1 MCKECKVYIGDKR
14 IVGITKKEMPKE
26 YPQQRKDAKVYVLD
40 DGTFVRSTSVD
51 EFNYVCDECGKQF
64 ESKTRPDYGFN
75 FGKEDEKPY
84 ICNRCRG
91 LNHNPFKGKK
101 HTDEY
106 KKRMSEERKG
116 VWGIGEK
123 NAMYGVSWK
132 DLVTPEVI
140 AEHSRKLSERFSGEK
155 NPMYGKNW
163 KDYTTQEVIDGHRQ
177 KQIDIYQNLP
187 EEEKERR
194 RQRMAEN
201 DRKRREDDPE
211 KYREEKSRAGKIG
224 MSKREAYTKTQPEII
239 VENWLNE
246 NNIPNEYSPI
256 MGDGNRNYQYDFII
270 KGKRILVE
278 VNGDYWHGN
287 PNKFNLDGSDG
298 KRKLNDIQIT
308 KIETDELKLEFAK
321 SHNFEVIYIW
331 EEEIN
336 NGDFSKL
343 YFLKDN

>member
-1 MCKECKVYIGDKR
+1 MEKEVYLDDKKIVEISQMILPTGYGNRKANLKVYIF
-14 IVGITKKEMPKE
+14 E
-26 YPQQRKDAKVYVLD
+26 
-40 DGTFVRSTSVD
+40 DGTYIRANIIKDKQFKYICS
-51 EFNYVCDECGKQF
+51 ECGNEF
-64 ESKTRPDYGFN
+64 FSGTRPEYGRN
-75 FGKEDEKPY
+75 VY
-84 ICNRCRG
+84 ICRKCLA

-116 VWGIGEK
+116 VWGVGEK
-123 NAMYGVSWK
+123 NAMYGVNWK

-140 AEHSRKLSERFSGEK
+140 AEHSRKLSERFSGK
-155 NPMYGKNW
+155 NNPMYGKSW
-163 KDYTTQEVIDGHRQ
+163 KDYTTQEVIDGHMQ
-177 KQIDIYQNLP
+177 KQREHYQNLS
-187 EEEKERR
+187 EEEKERW
-194 RQRMAEN
+194 RQRTAESE
-201 DRKRREDDPE
+201 RRRRESDPK

-270 KGKRILVE
+270 KGKRILIE

-287 PNKFNLDGSDG
+287 PNKFNIDGSDG
-298 KRKLNDIQIT
+298 KRKLNDIQIN
-308 KIETDELKLEFAK
+308 KIETDKLKLEFAK
-321 SHNFEVIYIW
+321 NHNFEVIYIW

-336 NGDFSKL
+336 NRDFSKL
-343 YFLKDN
+343 DFLKNN

>member
-1 MCKECKVYIGDKR
+1 MCKECKVYIDDKR
-14 IVGITKKEMPKE
+14 IVGITKKDMPKDNGK
-26 YPQQRKDAKVYVLD
+26 QRKNTKVFILD
-40 DGTFVRSTSVD
+40 DETYVRCTSVD
-51 EFNYVCDECGKQF
+51 KFKYICDECGT
-64 ESKTRPDYGFN
+64 EYETKTRPDSIFN
-75 FGKEDEKPY
+75 FGKENERPY

-101 HTDEY
+101 HSEEF
-106 KKRMSEERKG
+106 KKRLSEERKG
-116 VWGIGEK
+116 VWCVGE
-123 NAMYGVSWK
+123 NNPMYGVNWK
-132 DLVTPEVI
+132 DLVTQEVI
-140 AEHSRKLSERFSGEK
+140 AEHSRKLSERFSGEN
-155 NPMYGKNW
+155 NPMYGKSW
-163 KDYTTQEVIDGHRQ
+163 KDYTTQEVIDGHMQ
-177 KQIDIYQNLP
+177 KQRDNYQNLSD
-187 EEEKERR
+187 EEKEIR
-194 RQRMAEN
+194 RQRMANNE
-201 DRKRREDDPE
+201 RRRRETDPE

-298 KRKLNDIQIT
+298 KRKLNDIQIA

-336 NGDFSKL
+336 NCDFSKL

>member
-14 IVGITKKEMPKE
+14 IVGITKKDMSKDNNK
-26 YPQQRKDAKVYVLD
+26 QRKNTKVFILD
-40 DGTFVRSTSVD
+40 DETYVRCTSVN
-51 EFNYVCDECGKQF
+51 EFKYVCDECGKQF
-64 ESKTRPDYGFN
+64 ESKTRPDSWFN
-75 FGKEDEKPY
+75 FGKEDERPY

-101 HTDEY
+101 HSEEL
-106 KKRMSEERKG
+106 KKRLSEEKKG
-116 VWGIGEK
+116 
-123 NAMYGVSWK
+123 MY
-132 DLVTPEVI
+132 
-140 AEHSRKLSERFSGEK
+140 AGEK

-163 KDYTTQEVIDGHRQ
+163 KDYTTQEVIDGHRRKLSEKFSGEKNPMYGKSWKDYTTQEVIDGHMQ
-177 KQIDIYQNLP
+177 KQRDNYQNLSD
-187 EEEKERR
+187 EEKEIR
-194 RQRMAEN
+194 RQRMANNE
-201 DRKRREDDPE
+201 RRRREADPE

-298 KRKLNDIQIT
+298 KRKLNDIQIA

-343 YFLKDN
+343 YFLKNN

>member
-1 MCKECKVYIGDKR
+1 MCNACKVYIGDKR
-14 IVGITKKEMPKE
+14 IVGVTKKEMPKDN
-26 YPQQRKDAKVYVLD
+26 PQQRKNTKVFVLD
-40 DGTFVRSTSVD
+40 DDTFVRYTSIN
-51 EFNYVCDECGKQF
+51 EFKYICEECGEEF
-64 ESKTRPDYGFN
+64 ITKTKPDYGYN
-75 FGKEDEKPY
+75 FGKENEKPY

-116 VWGIGEK
+116 VWGVGEK
-123 NAMYGVSWK
+123 NAMYGVNWK

-140 AEHSRKLSERFSGEK
+140 AEHSRKLSERFSGEN
-155 NPMYGKNW
+155 NPMYGKSW
-163 KDYTTQEVIDGHRQ
+163 KDYTTQEVIDGHMQ
-177 KQIDIYQNLP
+177 KQRDNYQNLP

-194 RQRMAEN
+194 RQRTAEN
-201 DRKRREDDPE
+201 ERRRREADPE

-224 MSKREAYTKTQPEII
+224 MSKREAYTKTQPELI

-246 NNIPNEYSPI
+246 NNILNEYSPI

-270 KGKRILVE
+270 KGKRILIE

-287 PNKFNLDGSDG
+287 PNKFNIDGSDG

-308 KIETDELKLEFAK
+308 KIETDKLKLEFAK
-321 SHNFEVIYIW
+321 NHNFEVIYIW

-336 NGDFSKL
+336 KGDFSKL

>member
-14 IVGITKKEMPKE
+14 IVCITKKEMPKE
-26 YPQQRKDAKVYVLD
+26 HPQQRKDAKVYMLD
-40 DGTFVRSTSVD
+40 DGTFVRYTSVD
-51 EFNYVCDECGKQF
+51 EFKYVCDECGKQF
-64 ESKTRPDYGFN
+64 ESKTRPDCGFN
-75 FGKEDEKPY
+75 FGKENERPY
-84 ICNRCRG
+84 ICSRCRG
-91 LNHNPFKGKK
+91 LNHNPFKGKN
-101 HTDEY
+101 HSEEL
-106 KKRMSEERKG
+106 KKRLSEEKKG
-116 VWGIGEK
+116 
-123 NAMYGVSWK
+123 MY
-132 DLVTPEVI
+132 
-140 AEHSRKLSERFSGEK
+140 AGEK

-163 KDYTTQEVIDGHRQ
+163 KDYTTQEVIDRHRQ
-177 KQIDIYQNLP
+177 KQIDIYQNLSD
-187 EEEKERR
+187 EEKEIR
-194 RQRMAEN
+194 RQRMANNE
-201 DRKRREDDPE
+201 RRRREADPE

-224 MSKREAYTKTQPEII
+224 KSKREAYTKTQPEII

-270 KGKRILVE
+270 KGKRIIVE

-287 PNKFNLDGSDG
+287 PNKFNIDGSDG
-298 KRKLNDIQIT
+298 KRKLNDIQIN
-308 KIETDELKLEFAK
+308 KIETDKLKLEFAK

>member
-14 IVGITKKEMPKE
+14 IVGITKTDVPNDNGRI
-26 YPQQRKDAKVYVLD
+26 RKNTKVFILD
-40 DGTFVRSTSVD
+40 DNTYVRCTSVD
-51 EFNYVCDECGKQF
+51 KFKYICDECGI
-64 ESKTRPDYGFN
+64 EYETKTRPDSIFN
-75 FGKEDEKPY
+75 FGKENERPY

-116 VWGIGEK
+116 VWGVGEK

-140 AEHSRKLSERFSGEK
+140 AEHSRKLSERFSGEN
-155 NPMYGKNW
+155 NPMYGKSW
-163 KDYTTQEVIDGHRQ
+163 KDYTTQEVIDGHMQ
-177 KQIDIYQNLP
+177 KQRDNYQNLSD
-187 EEEKERR
+187 EEKEIR
-194 RQRMAEN
+194 RQRMANNE
-201 DRKRREDDPE
+201 RRRRESDPE

-298 KRKLNDIQIT
+298 KRKLNYIQIA

-336 NGDFSKL
+336 NDDFSKL

>member
-1 MCKECKVYIGDKR
+1 MCNTCKVYIGDKR
-14 IVGITKKEMPKE
+14 IVGVTKKEMPKDN
-26 YPQQRKDAKVYVLD
+26 PQQRKNTKVFVLD
-40 DGTFVRSTSVD
+40 DDTFVRYTSIN
-51 EFNYVCDECGKQF
+51 EFKYICEECGEEF
-64 ESKTRPDYGFN
+64 ISKTKPDYGYN
-75 FGKEDEKPY
+75 FGKENEKPY

-101 HTDEY
+101 HSEEF
-106 KKRMSEERKG
+106 KKKLSEERKG
-116 VWGIGEK
+116 VWCVGE
-123 NAMYGVSWK
+123 NNPMYGVNWK
-132 DLVTPEVI
+132 DLVSQDVI
-140 AEHSRKLSERFSGEK
+140 KEHSRKLSEKFSGEK
-155 NPMYGKNW
+155 NPMYGKSW
-163 KDYTTQEVIDGHRQ
+163 KNYTTQDVIDGHIQ
-177 KQIDIYQNLP
+177 KHIDNYKKLS
-187 EEEKERR
+187 EDEKEIR
-194 RQRMAEN
+194 RQRMANNE
-201 DRKRREDDPE
+201 RRRRETDPE

-287 PNKFNLDGSDG
+287 PNKFNIDGSDG

-308 KIETDELKLEFAK
+308 KIETDKLKLEFAK
-321 SHNFEVIYIW
+321 NHNFEVIYIW

-336 NGDFSKL
+336 KGNFSKL

>member
-1 MCKECKVYIGDKR
+1 MCKECKVYIDDKR
-14 IVGITKKEMPKE
+14 IVGITKKDMPKDNGK
-26 YPQQRKDAKVYVLD
+26 QRKNTKVFILD
-40 DGTFVRSTSVD
+40 DETYVRCTSVD
-51 EFNYVCDECGKQF
+51 KFKYICDECGT
-64 ESKTRPDYGFN
+64 EYETKTRPDSIFN
-75 FGKEDEKPY
+75 FGKENERPY

-101 HTDEY
+101 HSEEF
-106 KKRMSEERKG
+106 KKRLSEERKG
-116 VWGIGEK
+116 VWCVGE
-123 NAMYGVSWK
+123 NNPMYGVNWK
-132 DLVTPEVI
+132 DLVTQEVI
-140 AEHSRKLSERFSGEK
+140 AEHSRKLSERFSGEN
-155 NPMYGKNW
+155 NPMYGKSW
-163 KDYTTQEVIDGHRQ
+163 KDYTTQEVIDGHMQ
-177 KQIDIYQNLP
+177 KQRDNYQNLSD
-187 EEEKERR
+187 EEKEIR
-194 RQRMAEN
+194 RQRMANNE
-201 DRKRREDDPE
+201 RRRRETDPE

-298 KRKLNDIQIT
+298 KRKLNDIQIA

-336 NGDFSKL
+336 YCDFSKL

>member
-1 MCKECKVYIGDKR
+1 MCKECKVYIDDKR
-14 IVGITKKEMPKE
+14 IVGITKKDMPKDNGK
-26 YPQQRKDAKVYVLD
+26 QRKNTKVFILD
-40 DGTFVRSTSVD
+40 DETYVRCTSVD
-51 EFNYVCDECGKQF
+51 KFKYICDECGT
-64 ESKTRPDYGFN
+64 EYETKTRPDSIFN
-75 FGKEDEKPY
+75 FGKENERPY

-101 HTDEY
+101 HSEEF
-106 KKRMSEERKG
+106 KKRLSEERKG
-116 VWGIGEK
+116 VWCIGE
-123 NAMYGVSWK
+123 NNPMYGVNWK
-132 DLVTPEVI
+132 DLVTQEVI
-140 AEHSRKLSERFSGEK
+140 AEHSRKLSERFSGEN
-155 NPMYGKNW
+155 NPMYGKSW
-163 KDYTTQEVIDGHRQ
+163 KDYTTQEVIDGHMQ
-177 KQIDIYQNLP
+177 KQRDNYQNLSD
-187 EEEKERR
+187 EEKEIR
-194 RQRMAEN
+194 RQRMANNE
-201 DRKRREDDPE
+201 RRRRETDPE

-298 KRKLNDIQIT
+298 KRKLNDIQIA

>member
-14 IVGITKKEMPKE
+14 IVCITKKEMPKE
-26 YPQQRKDAKVYVLD
+26 HHQQRKDAKVYMLD
-40 DGTFVRSTSVD
+40 DGTFVRYTSVD
-51 EFNYVCDECGKQF
+51 EFKYVCDECGKQF
-64 ESKTRPDYGFN
+64 ESKTRPDCGFN
-75 FGKEDEKPY
+75 FGKENERPY
-84 ICNRCRG
+84 ICSRCRG

-101 HTDEY
+101 HSEEL
-106 KKRMSEERKG
+106 KKRLSEEKKG
-116 VWGIGEK
+116 MYAGEK
-123 NAMYGVSWK
+123 NPMYGKNWK
-132 DLVTPEVI
+132 DYTTQEI
-140 AEHSRKLSERFSGEK
+140 IDGHRRKLSERFSGEK

-163 KDYTTQEVIDGHRQ
+163 KDYTTQEVIDRHRQ
-177 KQIDIYQNLP
+177 KQIDIYQNLSD
-187 EEEKERR
+187 EEKEIR
-194 RQRMAEN
+194 RQRMANNE
-201 DRKRREDDPE
+201 RRRREADPE

-224 MSKREAYTKTQPEII
+224 KSKREAYTKTQPEII

-287 PNKFNLDGSDG
+287 PNKFNIDGSDG
-298 KRKLNDIQIT
+298 KRKLNDIQIN
-308 KIETDELKLEFAK
+308 KIETDKLKLEFAK

>member
-1 MCKECKVYIGDKR
+1 MCNACKVYIGDKR
-14 IVGITKKEMPKE
+14 IVGVTKKEMPKDN
-26 YPQQRKDAKVYVLD
+26 PQQRKNTKVFVLD
-40 DGTFVRSTSVD
+40 DDTFVRYTSIN
-51 EFNYVCDECGKQF
+51 EFKYICEECGEEF
-64 ESKTRPDYGFN
+64 ITKTKPDYGYN
-75 FGKEDEKPY
+75 FGKENEKPY

-101 HTDEY
+101 HSEEF
-106 KKRMSEERKG
+106 KKRLSEERKG
-116 VWGIGEK
+116 VWCVGE
-123 NAMYGVSWK
+123 NNPMYGVNWK
-132 DLVTPEVI
+132 DLVSQDVI
-140 AEHSRKLSERFSGEK
+140 KEHSRKLSEKFSGEK
-155 NPMYGKNW
+155 NPMYGKSW

-187 EEEKERR
+187 EDEKEIRR
-194 RQRMAEN
+194 HRMAEN
-201 DRKRREDDPE
+201 ERRRREADPE

-256 MGDGNRNYQYDFII
+256 MGDGNSNYQYDFII

-287 PNKFNLDGSDG
+287 PNKFNIDGSDG

-308 KIETDELKLEFAK
+308 KIETDKLKLEFAK
-321 SHNFEVIYIW
+321 NHNFEVIYIW

-336 NGDFSKL
+336 KGDFSKL